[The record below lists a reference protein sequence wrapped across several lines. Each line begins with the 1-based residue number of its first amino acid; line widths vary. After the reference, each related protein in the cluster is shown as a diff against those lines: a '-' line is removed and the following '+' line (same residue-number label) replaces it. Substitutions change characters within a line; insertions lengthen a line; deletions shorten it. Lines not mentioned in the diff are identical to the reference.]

1 MPPFPDFGAEPPHAE
16 TLDSQPMYESPWI
29 SVRKD
34 DIRQPSGALS
44 DRHVAERPPSVVIVP
59 VTTDD
64 HVLLVRQWRHAANQH
79 LIELPAGL
87 IDDGESVEETARREL
102 REETGHEA
110 DEVTVLGTAFLSPGF
125 TDEQSTFVLAT
136 GCIPVATDQDPDEP
150 LQLARVPLA
159 QVPDL
164 LLPGEP
170 VIQQAQCL
178 IGLFWLLGVKRL
190 EERAKWGGDRDRAAT
205 RSPAARWAAPTNGEI
220 G

>member
-1 MPPFPDFGAEPPHAE
+1 MSSFPDFGPEPPHAV
-16 TLDSQPMYESPWI
+16 TLASHRMYESPWI

-64 HVLLVRQWRHAANQH
+64 HVLLVRQWRHAADQH

-87 IDDGESVEETARREL
+87 IDPGESVEETARREL

-110 DEVTVLGTAFLSPGF
+110 SEVTVLGTAFLSPGF

-136 GCIPVATDQDPDEP
+136 GCTPIETKRDPDEP
-150 LQLARVPLA
+150 IQLARVPLA
-159 QVPDL
+159 RVPDL
-164 LLPGEP
+164 LVPGEP

-178 IGLFWLLGVKRL
+178 IGLFWLLRL
-190 EERAKWGGDRDRAAT
+190 SKEE
-205 RSPAARWAAPTNGEI
+205 
-220 G
+220 

>member
-1 MPPFPDFGAEPPHAE
+1 MTWRPDFGPEPPHAT
-16 TLDSQPMYESPWI
+16 TLDSHRMYDSPWI

-64 HVLLVRQWRHAANQH
+64 HVLLVRQWRHAADQH

-87 IDDGESVEETARREL
+87 IDPGESVEETARREL

-110 DEVTVLGTAFLSPGF
+110 GEVSVLGTAFLSPGF

-136 GCIPVATDQDPDEP
+136 GCVQIETEQDPDEP
-150 LQLARVPLA
+150 VQVARVPLA
-159 QVPDL
+159 KVPDL
-164 LLPGEP
+164 LVPGDP

-178 IGLFWLLGVKRL
+178 IGLFWLLRL
-190 EERAKWGGDRDRAAT
+190 R
-205 RSPAARWAAPTNGEI
+205 PALA
-220 G
+220 